1 MKKSGGAN
9 PFRKKLQAVR
19 GRPETGAWLRAVK
32 LDQEQEL
39 QSIMG
44 LMARGGR
51 FNPPG
56 QFPILHAVE
65 DHEQCRKRM
74 LRWIKEEQA
83 PDSSMAVIV
92 LKVRLRRV
100 LDLAHG
106 ATRRALGIT
115 LRDLNNP
122 RSAIAGQQIGAAAHD
137 AGFEGIIYPRPL
149 KPGQRNLALFMD
161 RISARKNGILGRSRG
176 ESDAA

>member
-1 MKKSGGAN
+1 MKKTGQGN
-9 PFRKKLQAVR
+9 PFRQKLRSVR

-39 QSIMG
+39 KSILG

-56 QFPILHAVE
+56 EFPILHAAE
-65 DHEQCRKRM
+65 DDRRCRERM
-74 LRWIKEEQA
+74 LRWIKEEQE
-83 PDSSMAVIV
+83 PDGVMAVIV
-92 LKVRLRRV
+92 LKVRLHRV
-100 LDLAHG
+100 LDLASG
-106 ATRRALGIT
+106 ATRRRLGIT
-115 LRDLNNP
+115 LRELNNP
-122 RSAIAGQQIGAAAHD
+122 RSPRAGQQIGSAAHD

-149 KPGQRNLALFMD
+149 KPNQRNLALFMD
-161 RISARKNGILGRSRG
+161 RICARKSGILGRIPG

>member
-1 MKKSGGAN
+1 MKKSVAAN
-9 PFRKKLQAVR
+9 PFRKKLRAVR

-39 QSIMG
+39 QSILG

-65 DHEQCRKRM
+65 DGERCRERM
-74 LRWIKEEQA
+74 LQWIREEQQ
-83 PDSSMAVIV
+83 PDGVMAVIV
-92 LKVRLRRV
+92 LKVRLTRV

-115 LRDLNNP
+115 LRELNNP
-122 RSAIAGQQIGAAAHD
+122 RSAKAGQQIGAAAHD
-137 AGFEGIIYPRPL
+137 AGFEGIIYPRPF
-149 KPGQRNLALFMD
+149 KPDQRNLALFMD
-161 RISARKNGILGRSRG
+161 RISARKNGVVSTSRG

>member
-1 MKKSGGAN
+1 MRKSTAAN
-9 PFRKKLQAVR
+9 PFKKKLQALK
-19 GRPETGAWLRAVK
+19 GRPETGAWLRAVN

-39 QSIMG
+39 KSILA
-44 LMARGGR
+44 LMMKGGR

-65 DHEQCRKRM
+65 DDERCRERM
-74 LRWIKEEQA
+74 LQWIREEPA
-83 PDSSMAVIV
+83 VDGNMAVIV
-92 LKVRLRRV
+92 LKVRLQRV

-122 RSAIAGQQIGAAAHD
+122 RLTLTAQQIGAAAHD

-149 KPGQRNLALFMD
+149 KPKQRNLALFMD
-161 RISARKNGILGRSRG
+161 RINARRNGILSNSR
-176 ESDAA
+176 EDAA

>member
-1 MKKSGGAN
+1 MKKKGAAN
-9 PFRKKLQAVR
+9 PFRQKLQLVR

-39 QSIMG
+39 QSILG

-56 QFPILHAVE
+56 EFPILHAAE
-65 DHEQCRKRM
+65 DDERSRERM
-74 LRWIKEEQA
+74 LRWIQEEQE
-83 PDSSMAVIV
+83 PDGTMAVIV
-92 LKVRLRRV
+92 LKVKLSRV
-100 LDLAHG
+100 LDLASG
-106 ATRRALGIT
+106 ATRRRLGIT
-115 LRDLNNP
+115 LRELNNP
-122 RSAIAGQQIGAAAHD
+122 RLSRAGQQIGAAAHD

-149 KPGQRNLALFMD
+149 KPNQRNLALFMD
-161 RISARKNGILGRSRG
+161 RINAKKSGVLGRMAG

>member
-1 MKKSGGAN
+1 MKKPRPAN

-19 GRPETGAWLRAVK
+19 GRPESGAWLRAVK

-39 QSIMG
+39 QSILG

-65 DHEQCRKRM
+65 DDEQCRERM
-74 LRWIKEEQA
+74 LQWIKEEEA
-83 PDSSMAVIV
+83 PDTSMAVVV
-92 LKVRLRRV
+92 LRVKLTRV

-122 RSAIAGQQIGAAAHD
+122 RWTVAGQQIGAAAHD

-149 KPGQRNLALFMD
+149 KPNERNLALFMD
-161 RISARKNGILGRSRG
+161 KISARKNGILGKTRG
-176 ESDAA
+176 KSDAA

>member
-1 MKKSGGAN
+1 MKKTGKGN
-9 PFRKKLQAVR
+9 PFRQKLRSVR

-39 QSIMG
+39 QSILG

-56 QFPILHAVE
+56 EFPILHAAE
-65 DHEQCRKRM
+65 DDERCRERM

-83 PDSSMAVIV
+83 PDGVMAVIV
-92 LKVRLRRV
+92 LKVKLNRV
-100 LDLAHG
+100 LDLASG
-106 ATRRALGIT
+106 ATRRRLGIT

-122 RSAIAGQQIGAAAHD
+122 RSPRAGQQIGAAAHD

-149 KPGQRNLALFMD
+149 KPTQRNLALFMD
-161 RISARKNGILGRSRG
+161 RIRARKSGLLGRISG
-176 ESDAA
+176 QSDAA

>member
-1 MKKSGGAN
+1 MKKSSASN

-19 GRPETGAWLRAVK
+19 GRPETGAWLRAVR

-39 QSIMG
+39 QSILG
-44 LMARGGR
+44 LMMRGGR

-65 DHEQCRKRM
+65 DDERCRERM
-74 LRWIKEEQA
+74 LQWIREEPV
-83 PDSSMAVIV
+83 PDCSMAVIV
-92 LKVRLRRV
+92 LKVRLHRV

-122 RSAIAGQQIGAAAHD
+122 RLAQAAQQIGAAAHD

-149 KPGQRNLALFMD
+149 KPKQRNLALFMD
-161 RISARKNGILGRSRG
+161 RISARKNGILSNSRG
-176 ESDAA
+176 DAA